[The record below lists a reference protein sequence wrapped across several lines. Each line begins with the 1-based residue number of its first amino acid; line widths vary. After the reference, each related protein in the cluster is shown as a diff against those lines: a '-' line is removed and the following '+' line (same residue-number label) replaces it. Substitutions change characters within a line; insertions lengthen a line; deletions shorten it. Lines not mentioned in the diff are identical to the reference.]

1 MAGNPTGKPVESH
14 GKDDIDESGLCP
26 ECSLGEDTRDT
37 GWKSEGALIIIA
49 STVFLASGLYVE
61 KYGGGGMFAY
71 VLLMSA
77 AAVSGYRIVRNGLRS
92 LWKKRPDM
100 NFLMTL
106 AAAGAF
112 YIGHGEEG
120 ASVLYLFFIAE
131 FLEEYAGDKARSS
144 IGMLIRLTPS
154 TATVR
159 RNGAEVTLHVHEV
172 DTGETAVVRP
182 GDKIPLDGIVISG
195 ESDVSQAAITGE
207 AMPVH
212 KQEGDSVYAGTLNGN
227 GYLVMRVTRRSGET
241 ILSKI
246 VSLVEA
252 AEKKKSRTER
262 FIDRFSRVY
271 TPAVISFAVL
281 VAVLPPLVF
290 SEPRDVWLYRALVLL
305 VISCPCALAI
315 STPVSMVSGITGAAR
330 NGVLVKGG
338 NYIEELGRAGVFV
351 FDKTGTLTEGRP
363 AVTDILGSG
372 SGGSQ
377 EKELLSI
384 AASIEAMSAHPVAAA
399 IVERARADGIV
410 QRDVTGFEYYPGKG
424 VAGDIGGIRYY
435 AGSPAMF
442 RELSIGFPEERV
454 RELEDEGKTVI
465 LAGNNESLGIIA
477 VMDRIRDAS
486 EEAVQGLRKRGIRV
500 IMLTGDNERIAGAV
514 ARELG
519 IDEFHAGLLPADKV
533 QVIDELNA
541 RYGHTVMVGDGVNDA
556 PALAEASV
564 GIAMGAIGSDVAL
577 ETADI
582 ALMHDDLSKL
592 PYLLDH
598 SRKTM
603 EVVRENVISAVTVKA
618 GFAVLA
624 IPGFITLW
632 MAVGAGDMGL
642 SLLVILNAMRLS
654 AWR

>member
-1 MAGNPTGKPVESH
+1 MEGNPAGKSIAYGTDEVE
-14 GKDDIDESGLCP
+14 ESGFCP
-26 ECSLGEDTRDT
+26 ECSLGEYTGDTR
-37 GWKSEGALIIIA
+37 WKREGALIIIA
-49 STVFLASGLYVE
+49 STVFLALGLYID
-61 KYGGGGMFAY
+61 KYGGGGMAAD
-71 VLLMSA
+71 LLLLSA
-77 AAVSGYRIVRNGLRS
+77 GAVAGYRIVWSGLRS
-92 LWKKRPDM
+92 LWKRRPDM
-100 NFLMTL
+100 NCLMTL

-131 FLEEYAGDKARSS
+131 FLEEYAEDRARSS
-144 IGMLIRLTPS
+144 IGMLIRLTPD

-159 RNGAEVTLHVHEV
+159 RAGAEVTVHVHEV
-172 DTGETAVVRP
+172 DAGETAVVRP
-182 GDKIPLDGIVISG
+182 GEKIPLDGIVISG

-207 AMPVH
+207 AMPVR
-212 KQEGDSVYAGTLNGN
+212 KQEADPVYAGTLNGN

-241 ILSKI
+241 VLSKI
-246 VSLVEA
+246 VSLIEA

-262 FIDRFSRVY
+262 LIDRFSRVY
-271 TPAVISFAVL
+271 TPAVISLALL
-281 VAVLPPLVF
+281 VAVLPPLAF
-290 SEPRDVWLYRALVLL
+290 SQPWDEWLYRALVLL

-338 NYIEELGRAGVFV
+338 NYIEELGSAGVFV

-363 AVTDILGSG
+363 AVTDIEASG
-372 SGGSQ
+372 ASSG
-377 EKELLSI
+377 KEILSI
-384 AASIEAMSAHPVAAA
+384 AASIEAMSAHPLAQA

-410 QRDVTGFEYYPGKG
+410 QQDVSGFEYYPGKG
-424 VAGDIGGIRYY
+424 VAGNIGGIRYY

-442 RELSIGFPEERV
+442 RELTIGFPEERV
-454 RELEDEGKTVI
+454 LELEDEGKTVI
-465 LAGNNESLGIIA
+465 LAGKKGDVGIIA

-486 EEAVQGLRKRGIRV
+486 EEAVQGLRKRGVRIV
-500 IMLTGDNERIAGAV
+500 MLTGDNERIAGAV
-514 ARELG
+514 ARKLG
-519 IDEFHAGLLPADKV
+519 IDEYRAGLMPADKV
-533 QVIDELNA
+533 KVIEGLND
-541 RYGHTVMVGDGVNDA
+541 RYGRTVMVGDGVNDA
-556 PALAEASV
+556 PALAGASV

-603 EVVRENVISAVTVKA
+603 EVVRENVIASVGVKA